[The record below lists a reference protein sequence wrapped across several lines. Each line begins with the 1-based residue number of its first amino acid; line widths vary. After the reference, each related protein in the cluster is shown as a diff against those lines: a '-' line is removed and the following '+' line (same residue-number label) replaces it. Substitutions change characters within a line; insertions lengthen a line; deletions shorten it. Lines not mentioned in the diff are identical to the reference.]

1 MKNVDSKLLLG
12 LVVGAAVGAAVG
24 YLAATDK
31 REQLLEELNGVVGKV
46 KEGFNS
52 ALAKYKEGKAE
63 IAKTTEEIVA
73 ELSCMEKDAGEIF
86 RELKKD
92 LSAYVE
98 LKLELLKLNT
108 YERTGKV
115 IAVLS
120 YGVIL
125 LFLAFFA
132 ILFIFLAL
140 GFFLGDL
147 FGSVGSGFG
156 VVAVLYLLL
165 IGIIVMNK
173 DRISNKVLN
182 VVISAL
188 TTNDDKTNATDN
200 EQSATDTTGE
210 TDF

>member
-73 ELSCMEKDAGEIF
+73 EYFCMEKDAGEIF

-140 GFFLGDL
+140 GFFVGDL